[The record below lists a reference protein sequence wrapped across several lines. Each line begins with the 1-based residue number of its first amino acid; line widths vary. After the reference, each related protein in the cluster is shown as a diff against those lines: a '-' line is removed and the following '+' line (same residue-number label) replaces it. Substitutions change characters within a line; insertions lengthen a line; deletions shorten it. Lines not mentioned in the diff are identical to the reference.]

1 MYNPASFRTEDR
13 DEMAAIMRAARL
25 PILVSATA
33 TGLEATHLPLCYTP
47 DPGPYGRLVGHM
59 ARANKHWHA
68 LRDGAATMVIF
79 QADDFYVSPSWY
91 ATKRETGRVVPTW
104 NYQAVHVAG
113 KVTVID
119 DPARLHA
126 IVAALTDHHEA
137 SRATPWRV
145 DDAPADY
152 VAAQLKAIVGIELSI
167 TSLIGKRKLS
177 QNRPLADRHGVIAGL
192 RAAGETGAASLMQ
205 ALEDH
210 GAAPADR
217 SDPAP
222 SLPPDR

>member
-25 PILVSATA
+25 PILVSATDA
-33 TGLEATHLPLCYTP
+33 GLEATHLPLCYAP
-47 DPGPYGRLVGHM
+47 EPGPYGRLVGHM

-104 NYQAVHVAG
+104 NYQAVHAAG
-113 KVTVID
+113 SITVID
-119 DPARLHA
+119 DPARLHD
-126 IVAALTDHHEA
+126 IVASLTDHHEA
-137 SRATPWRV
+137 QRAAPWHV

-152 VAAQLKAIVGIELSI
+152 IAAQLKAIVGIELTI

-192 RAAGETGAASLMQ
+192 HAAGEAGAAALMQ
-205 ALEDH
+205 ALEDE
-210 GAAPADR
+210 GAGSVDR
-217 SDPAP
+217 SGLAP